1 MVNANGDAYGDVD
14 VDVDVD
20 GQGSRIMRS
29 VATALL
35 AVLCTAFLYGCA
47 AFPGGSVSGGNTA
60 DLITESDE
68 PENRRRARLR
78 LELAS
83 GYLENGQASVA
94 LDEIKQ
100 ALIADPTFADGFN
113 LRGLVYMRLNDLRLA
128 EDSFKRALALNP
140 RDADVAHNYGW
151 LLCQQARYPEGL
163 RFFSQAL
170 ANPAYRSAAKSLM
183 AQGVCQIQAGLK
195 QEAELSLTQ
204 SYQLDAGNPLTGYNL
219 ANLLYSRGEF
229 VKSQFY
235 IRRLNN
241 SELAN
246 AETLW
251 LGVKVERRLNNMEG
265 SQQLAT
271 QLRRRYAQS
280 REAALLEKGAFNE

>member
-1 MVNANGDAYGDVD
+1 MRLVAIAALFVAN
-14 VDVDVD
+14 
-20 GQGSRIMRS
+20 
-29 VATALL
+29 LL
-35 AVLCTAFLYGCA
+35 MLAGCA
-47 AFPGGSVSGGNTA
+47 TSAGGAAPSGKTQ

-78 LELAS
+78 LELAT
-83 GYLENGQASVA
+83 GYLENGQANVA

-100 ALIADPTFADGFN
+100 ALAADPTFVEGFN
-113 LRGLVYMRLNDLRLA
+113 LRGLTYMRLNDVPLA

-151 LLCQQARYPEGL
+151 LLCQQTRFPESFRYFG
-163 RFFSQAL
+163 QAL
-170 ANPAYRSAAKSLM
+170 ANPVYRGSAKTLM
-183 AQGVCQIQAGLK
+183 AQGVCQIQAGQR
-195 QEAELSLTQ
+195 QEAEASLTQ

-219 ANLLYSRGEF
+219 ANLLYLRGEL

-235 IRRLNN
+235 TRRLNN
-241 SELAN
+241 SDLAN

-251 LGVKVERRLNNMEG
+251 LGIKVERKLNNIDA

-280 REAALLEKGAFNE
+280 REAAALEKGAFDE

>member
-1 MVNANGDAYGDVD
+1 
-14 VDVDVD
+14 
-20 GQGSRIMRS
+20 MRS
-29 VATALL
+29 IFAMLL
-35 AVLCTAFLYGCA
+35 VVFVGSTVLVGCA
-47 AFPGGSVSGGNTA
+47 GRTGSGASSGNNA

-83 GYLENGQASVA
+83 GYLENGQTNVA

-113 LRGLVYMRLNDLRLA
+113 LRGLVYMKLNDVGLA

-140 RDADVAHNYGW
+140 RDADVAHNYAW
-151 LLCQQARYPEGL
+151 LLCQQARYTEGF
-163 RFFSQAL
+163 RFFGQAL
-170 ANPAYRSAAKSLM
+170 ANPMYKGSAKTFM
-183 AQGVCQIQAGLK
+183 AQGVCQIQAGLR
-195 QEAELSLTQ
+195 QEAESSLTQ
-204 SYQLDAGNPLTGYNL
+204 SYQLDPGNPLTGYNL
-219 ANLLYSRGEF
+219 ANLLYLRGEYT
-229 VKSQFY
+229 KSQFY

-251 LGVKVERRLNNMEG
+251 LGVKVERRLNNLDS

-271 QLRRRYAQS
+271 QLKRRYGQS
-280 REAALLEKGAFNE
+280 REAASLDKGAFNE

>member
-1 MVNANGDAYGDVD
+1 MKLVAMAALCVVNLV
-14 VDVDVD
+14 
-20 GQGSRIMRS
+20 
-29 VATALL
+29 ALL
-35 AVLCTAFLYGCA
+35 GCA
-47 AFPGGSVSGGNTA
+47 TGPGGAAPSGKTQ

-78 LELAS
+78 LELAT
-83 GYLENGQASVA
+83 GYLENGQANVA

-100 ALIADPTFADGFN
+100 ALAADPTFADGFN
-113 LRGLVYMRLNDLRLA
+113 LRGLTYMRLNDIPLA

-140 RDADVAHNYGW
+140 RDADVAHNYAW
-151 LLCQQARYPEGL
+151 LLCQQGRFPESF
-163 RFFSQAL
+163 RFFGQAL
-170 ANPAYRSAAKSLM
+170 ANPVYRGSAKTLM
-183 AQGVCQIQAGLK
+183 AQGVCQIQAGQK
-195 QEAELSLTQ
+195 QEAEASLTQ

-219 ANLLYSRGEF
+219 ANLLYLRGDL

-235 IRRLNN
+235 TRRLNN
-241 SELAN
+241 SDLAN

-251 LGVKVERRLNNMEG
+251 LGIKVERKLNNLDA

-280 REAALLEKGAFNE
+280 REAAALEKGAFDE

>member
-1 MVNANGDAYGDVD
+1 
-14 VDVDVD
+14 
-20 GQGSRIMRS
+20 MRS
-29 VATALL
+29 TIAVLLAGIFSALL
-35 AVLCTAFLYGCA
+35 VGCA
-47 AFPGGSVSGGNTA
+47 ARPGGMASGGNSA

-83 GYLENGQASVA
+83 GYLENGQANVA

-100 ALIADPTFADGFN
+100 ALIADPTFSEGFN
-113 LRGLVYMRLNDLRLA
+113 LRGLVYMRLNDMRLA
-128 EDSFKRALALNP
+128 EDSFKRALALSP
-140 RDADVAHNYGW
+140 RDADVAHNYAW
-151 LLCQQARYPEGL
+151 LLCQQARYPEGF
-163 RFFSQAL
+163 RFFGQAL
-170 ANPAYRSAAKSLM
+170 GNPTYRGTAKSLM

-219 ANLLYSRGEF
+219 ANLLYLRGEF

-251 LGVKVERRLNNMEG
+251 LGVKVERRLNNLDI

-280 REAALLEKGAFNE
+280 REAAALEKGAFDE

>member
-1 MVNANGDAYGDVD
+1 
-14 VDVDVD
+14 
-20 GQGSRIMRS
+20 MRS
-29 VATALL
+29 ITAVLLIGVCSVLL
-35 AVLCTAFLYGCA
+35 AGCA
-47 AFPGGSVSGGNTA
+47 GRPGGTSSGSSGT

-83 GYLENGQASVA
+83 GYLENGQTNVA

-100 ALIADPTFADGFN
+100 ALIADPTFSDGFN
-113 LRGLVYMRLNDLRLA
+113 LRGLVYMRLNDTGLA

-140 RDADVAHNYGW
+140 RDADVAHNYAW
-151 LLCQQARYPEGL
+151 LLCQQARYPESF
-163 RFFSQAL
+163 RFFGQAL
-170 ANPAYRSAAKSLM
+170 GSPTYRASAKSLM

-195 QEAELSLTQ
+195 QEAELSLTR

-219 ANLLYSRGEF
+219 ANLLYLRGEF

-251 LGVKVERRLNNMEG
+251 LGVKVERRLNNMDV

-280 REAALLEKGAFNE
+280 REAAALEKGAFDE

>member
-1 MVNANGDAYGDVD
+1 
-14 VDVDVD
+14 
-20 GQGSRIMRS
+20 MRLI
-29 VATALL
+29 T
-35 AVLCTAFLYGCA
+35 AVLLIGVCSSLLVGCA
-47 AFPGGSVSGGNTA
+47 GRPGGTSLGSNGT

-83 GYLENGQASVA
+83 GYLENGQTNVA

-100 ALIADPTFADGFN
+100 ALIADPTFSDGFN
-113 LRGLVYMRLNDLRLA
+113 LRGLVYMRLNDMGLA

-140 RDADVAHNYGW
+140 RDADVAHNYAW
-151 LLCQQARYPEGL
+151 LLCQQARYPESF
-163 RFFSQAL
+163 RFFGQAL
-170 ANPAYRSAAKSLM
+170 GNPTYRASAKSLM

-195 QEAELSLTQ
+195 QEAELSLTR

-219 ANLLYSRGEF
+219 ANLLYQRGEF

-251 LGVKVERRLNNMEG
+251 LGVKVERRLNNLDV
-265 SQQLAT
+265 SQQLAN

-280 REAALLEKGAFNE
+280 RETAALEKGAYDE

>member
-1 MVNANGDAYGDVD
+1 MKL
-14 VDVDVD
+14 
-20 GQGSRIMRS
+20 
-29 VATALL
+29 VAIALL
-35 AVLCTAFLYGCA
+35 SIANLLTLAGCA
-47 AFPGGSVSGGNTA
+47 SSSGGAAPSGKTQ

-78 LELAS
+78 LELAT
-83 GYLENGQASVA
+83 GYLENGQANVA

-100 ALIADPTFADGFN
+100 ALAADPTFVEGFN
-113 LRGLVYMRLNDLRLA
+113 LRGLTYMRLNDVPLA

-151 LLCQQARYPEGL
+151 LLCQQTRFPESFRYFG
-163 RFFSQAL
+163 QAL
-170 ANPAYRSAAKSLM
+170 ANPVYRGSAKTLM
-183 AQGVCQIQAGLK
+183 AQGVCQIQAGQR
-195 QEAELSLTQ
+195 QEAEASLTQ

-219 ANLLYSRGEF
+219 ANLLYLRGEL

-235 IRRLNN
+235 TRRLNN
-241 SELAN
+241 SDLAN

-251 LGVKVERRLNNMEG
+251 LGIKVERKLNNIDA

-280 REAALLEKGAFNE
+280 REAAALEKGAFDE